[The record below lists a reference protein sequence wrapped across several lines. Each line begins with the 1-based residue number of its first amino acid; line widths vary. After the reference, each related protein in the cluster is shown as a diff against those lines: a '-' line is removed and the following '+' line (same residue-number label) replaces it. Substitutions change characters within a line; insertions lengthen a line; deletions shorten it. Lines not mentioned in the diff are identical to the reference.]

1 MPLLHCFFA
10 NSPFQAF
17 SMRERPG
24 LALCCRHQSLNNGA
38 RMNLFKSAVSCV
50 VVLVLIC
57 WGELFAETP
66 PASTMVKPVELR
78 ASANSIGMK
87 FQLIPAGTFVMGKG
101 DKAHRVTISQ
111 PFQFGIHEV
120 TQKQY
125 LEVMGLNPSRF
136 KGIDNPVEMVAWGD
150 AVEFCKK
157 LSGLPKEKAAGNV
170 YRLPTEAE
178 WSYACHAATT
188 TLFSF
193 GDSSGALK
201 EYSWYGQNSERRSH
215 PVGQKRPNPWG
226 LYDMHGNLCEWCQDR
241 FESDPAQS
249 STAGTGRSSDLKR
262 VLRGGSMLS
271 TVERC
276 RSASRG
282 FAAPASRA
290 PNRGFRVVL
299 LQTTKAGSR
308 GNEVAKS
315 HVKWQAYKPKDQAFM
330 VEFPRKPEP
339 WKTKFVSP
347 DYGPT
352 DVYHVSA
359 EFEKTMFGV
368 NFNDY
373 PRNLTE
379 AEVNAELKQ
388 AYTLPGTGAK
398 ILATTDIKMAGGS
411 SIEVISKTG
420 PIYIVGRFFVT
431 DARRLYSL
439 QVGSLRD
446 PRKDRVRIDRFFDS
460 FQLAESSK
468 DDAVGGAK

>member
-1 MPLLHCFFA
+1 MLYAGDNQYLTP
-10 NSPFQAF
+10 
-17 SMRERPG
+17 
-24 LALCCRHQSLNNGA
+24 GA
-38 RMNLFKSAVSCV
+38 RVNLFKSV
-50 VVLVLIC
+50 VACISVVWSVCGHDLS
-57 WGELFAETP
+57 AETP
-66 PASTMVKPVELR
+66 PKSTNQNAVELPEL
-78 ASANSIGMK
+78 ANSIGMK
-87 FQLIPAGTFVMGKG
+87 FKLIPAGTLAMGQG
-101 DKAHRVTISQ
+101 DKAYRVTISQ
-111 PFQFGIHEV
+111 PFQFGIYEV

-125 LEVMGLNPSRF
+125 LEVMGRNPSRF

-157 LSGLPKEKAAGNV
+157 LSELPKEKAAGNI
-170 YRLPTEAE
+170 YRLPTEAQ
-178 WSYACHAATT
+178 WSYACHAATMT
-188 TLFSF
+188 QFSF
-193 GDSSGALK
+193 GDSSEALK
-201 EYSWYGQNSERRSH
+201 EYSWFGQNSERRSH
-215 PVGQKRPNPWG
+215 PVGQKLPNPWG
-226 LYDMHGNLCEWCQDR
+226 LYDMHGNMCEWCQDR

-249 STAGTGRSSDLKR
+249 STAGTGRSSESKR

-276 RSASRG
+276 HSASRG
-282 FAAPASRA
+282 FADPSSRA

-299 LQTTKAGSR
+299 LQTTKASSR

-330 VEFPRKPEP
+330 VEFPGKPEP

-352 DVYHVSA
+352 DAYHVSA

-373 PRNLTE
+373 PRQLTE
-379 AEVNAELKQ
+379 VEVNAELKQ

-398 ILATTDIKMAGGS
+398 ILATTDIKMAGGP

-446 PRKDRVRIDRFFDS
+446 PRKDRVRIDRFFES